1 MAKPKKQKKKL
12 PKDVSKLTADQV
24 MRRAFG
30 KQGLKELR
38 KDLPPDPKS
47 SETAAAPTT

>member
-30 KQGLKELR
+30 KEGLKELR
-38 KDLPPDPKS
+38 KDLPTEP
-47 SETAAAPTT
+47 ETGETTTAPTT